1 MLKTTSATI
10 ALFALSMPLVS
21 QAQAAGCASP
31 AEAAALK
38 TAVMQQEL
46 MVAALQ
52 CHEANAYNRF
62 VIAYRPELQ
71 DSDAALKAFFVRR
84 GGEHGEAG
92 YDTFKTKA
100 ANLSALEQARDA
112 GAFCADAHALFGAAL
127 ANRGSLMSF
136 VDTRAGGAELGN
148 ICVESKPTPAPVRTA
163 DARPVD
169 VRPVEVTPVPVA
181 ASAMK
186 IPTAPMKVA
195 AAPARATAIKVADVR
210 PADEAVG
217 GVPAYAEPAIPYRS
231 AGTAPPPAMDRDAQ
245 RDYGRDDAR
254 DQDDEDQA
262 QPAYATEQD
271 EAPPPPQPRYYQ
283 IRDQNYSNGGGYG
296 GYSNY
301 NYAPPPP
308 RPYGPPP
315 GWSNYPAPPANY
327 NYGYYPRSGYYNW

>member
-10 ALFALSMPLVS
+10 ALLALSSTLTVCLTDPAL
-21 QAQAAGCASP
+21 AAGCASS

-52 CHEANAYNRF
+52 CHEASAYNHF

-112 GAFCADAHALFGAAL
+112 HAFCADAHALFQAAL
-127 ANRGSLMSF
+127 SNRGSLMSF
-136 VDTRAGGAELGN
+136 VDTRASGTDIGS
-148 ICVESKPTPAPVRTA
+148 ICVESKPAPVAVRTA
-163 DARPVD
+163 D
-169 VRPVEVTPVPVA
+169 VRPVEIAPVPVA
-181 ASAMK
+181 AAAVR
-186 IPTAPMKVA
+186 IPTAPARVA
-195 AAPARATAIKVADVR
+195 AAPVKPVPVRVADVR

-217 GVPAYAEPAIPYRS
+217 GVPAYSGPSIPYAR
-231 AGTAPPPAMDRDAQ
+231 ANAAPPPDRDAYY
-245 RDYGRDDAR
+245 RDSAR
-254 DQDDEDQA
+254 DRDDEDQM
-262 QPAYATEQD
+262 QPAYADERD
-271 EAPPPPQPRYYQ
+271 EAPPPPRPRYYQ
-283 IRDQNYSNGGGYG
+283 IRTPAYASDDYN
-296 GYSNY
+296 

-308 RPYGPPP
+308 RSYSYGPPP
-315 GWSNYPAPPANY
+315 GWSNYNYPAPQPS
-327 NYGYYPRSGYYNW
+327 YGYPQRGGYYNW